1 MTTPD
6 ATVNGFVMQADFF
19 KFRDRGVIQTA
30 WRSVYKEILRFILST
45 DLTLQPDV
53 LSARQRWE
61 TAARTRS
68 GQYLKLSHD
77 VNVLSAARQRRAL
90 YFGWRTRSMAGII
103 ITRGP
108 DDEDDDVRRRGPCVS
123 RHRGRPHSA
132 RGGRIS
138 AVRSVGSVRRNWDHS
153 LPRQWRRAR
162 ARECESP
169 HNQATRFTI
178 ARRSPRAERMRP
190 LRESLQVNS
199 HGRPRPAVY
208 MQTPAWND
216 WRSDSICRTNY
227 IGDHECVDWPRR
239 AGR

>member
-6 ATVNGFVMQADFF
+6 ATVKGFVMQADFF

-61 TAARTRS
+61 TATGTRS

-123 RHRGRPHSA
+123 RNRGRPHSA

-138 AVRSVGSVRRNWDHS
+138 AVRSVGSVRRNWDHPANGGA
-153 LPRQWRRAR
+153 LEHVNVRAHTTKQH
-162 ARECESP
+162 AL
-169 HNQATRFTI
+169 
-178 ARRSPRAERMRP
+178 RS
-190 LRESLQVNS
+190 
-199 HGRPRPAVY
+199 
-208 MQTPAWND
+208 
-216 WRSDSICRTNY
+216 
-227 IGDHECVDWPRR
+227 HEG
-239 AGR
+239 ALALNE